1 MRASN
6 TTGRKEETTMRD
18 KIIEILSDFN
28 ENVDYAHEQRLID
41 EGYIDSLDLT
51 AIILELGTAF
61 GVRIDPSAIE
71 PENFNSVDAI
81 MDMLKRF
88 QAAK

>member
-1 MRASN
+1 MRQQ
-6 TTGRKEETTMRD
+6 
-18 KIIEILSDFN
+18 IIDILMDFN
-28 ENVDYAHEQRLID
+28 EDVDYGQEKRLID

-51 AIILELGTAF
+51 AIILELEEAF
-61 GVRIDPSAIE
+61 QVKIDASEIE

-81 MDMLKRF
+81 LAMIHRY